1 MIWWLTFL
9 AKGHCDFPD
18 VVENESL
25 DSVRSQALQDD
36 AGQRG
41 TETTTNRVPYT
52 VVDHVRPFGGGGEG
66 RRGEEREGEREGENV
81 IYVGSSSSF
90 LFENIELSWV

>member
-1 MIWWLTFL
+1 M

-41 TETTTNRVPYT
+41 TETATNRVPHT

-66 RRGEEREGEREGENV
+66 RVTIERRCFNN
-81 IYVGSSSSF
+81 S
-90 LFENIELSWV
+90 L